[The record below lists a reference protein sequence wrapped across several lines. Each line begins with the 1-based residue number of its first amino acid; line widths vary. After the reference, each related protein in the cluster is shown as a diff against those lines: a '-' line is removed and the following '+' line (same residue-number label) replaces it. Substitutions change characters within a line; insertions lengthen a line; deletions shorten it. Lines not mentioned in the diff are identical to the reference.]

1 MRGNWNGA
9 LTEVWESSLD
19 LAASFAEGYAKF
31 HQRGCGGCRHPG
43 CAQCFGAPQPH
54 CRGEGDFLADWIHL
68 NLSHM
73 SQVARLGAAYSGVAA
88 RALERFYSCFDP
100 CEPGP
105 AAPGTAP
112 YELRLVGHGTA
123 YGLLNVRNTFGVDS
137 VFEIEGNS
145 GGYVQVDFYE
155 VGAPATLV
163 RDALYFMIGGTA
175 LTQCRLTPNESAK
188 IGVSLGLGRFTPG
201 KQYRATICGLLG
213 GRGRSSFN
221 VLVDVL

>member
-19 LAASFAEGYAKF
+19 LAASFAEGYARVNR
-31 HQRGCGGCRHPG
+31 RGCGGCRQPG
-43 CAQCFGAPQPH
+43 CPHCFAASQPH

-68 NLSHM
+68 NLSHI
-73 SQVARLGAAYSGVAA
+73 SQVARLSAAYSGVAA

-105 AAPGTAP
+105 SAQGTVP

-123 YGLLNVRNTFGVDS
+123 YGLLNVRNTFGVES
-137 VFEIEGNS
+137 VFEVEGNS
-145 GGYVQVDFYE
+145 GGYAQVDFYE
-155 VGAPATLV
+155 VGAPATAL
-163 RDALYFMIGGTA
+163 RDTLSFMMGGA
-175 LTQCRLTPNESAK
+175 PLTQCRLAPNEAAK
-188 IGVSLGLGRFTPG
+188 ITVSLGLGQFTPG
-201 KQYRATICGLLG
+201 RQYRATICGVLG
-213 GRGRSSFN
+213 GRGRSPFN

>member
-9 LTEVWESSLD
+9 FTEVWESSLD
-19 LAASFAEGYAKF
+19 LAASFAEGYAKL
-31 HQRGCGGCRHPG
+31 QRRGCGDCRHPG
-43 CAQCFGAPQPH
+43 CPHCFAAPQPH
-54 CRGEGDFLADWIHL
+54 CRDGGDFLADWVHL

-73 SQVARLGAAYSGVAA
+73 SQVARLSAAYSGVAA

-100 CEPGP
+100 CEAGP

-137 VFEIEGNS
+137 VFELEGNN

-155 VGAPATLV
+155 VGAPATVV
-163 RDALYFMIGGTA
+163 REALCFMIGGTT
-175 LTQCRLTPNESAK
+175 LTQCRLAPDESAK
-188 IGVSLGLGRFTPG
+188 ITVSLGLGQLTAG

>member
-31 HQRGCGGCRHPG
+31 QRRGCGGCRHPG
-43 CAQCFGAPQPH
+43 CPHCFAAPQTH
-54 CRGEGDFLADWIHL
+54 CRDEGDFLADWIHL

-73 SQVARLGAAYSGVAA
+73 SQVARLSAAYSGVAA
-88 RALERFYSCFDP
+88 RALERFYSHFDP

-105 AAPGTAP
+105 AAHGTP

-123 YGLLNVRNTFGVDS
+123 YGLLNVRNTFSVDS
-137 VFEIEGNS
+137 VFELEGNS
-145 GGYVQVDFYE
+145 GGYVQVEFYE
-155 VGAPATLV
+155 IGAPATIV
-163 RDALYFMIGGTA
+163 REPLYFMMAGTA
-175 LTQCRLTPNESAK
+175 LTQCRLAPNESAK
-188 IGVSLGLGRFTPG
+188 IGVSLDLNRFATG
-201 KQYRATICGLLG
+201 KQYRATVCGLLG
-213 GRGRSSFN
+213 GRSRSPFN